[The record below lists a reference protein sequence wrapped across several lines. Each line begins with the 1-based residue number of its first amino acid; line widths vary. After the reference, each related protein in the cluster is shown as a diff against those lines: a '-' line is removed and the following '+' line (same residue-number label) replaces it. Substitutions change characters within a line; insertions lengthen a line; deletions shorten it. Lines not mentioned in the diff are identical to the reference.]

1 MLKKIYPL
9 VPYSDTLV
17 APFVFQFSGGFL
29 SPFVI
34 THVVTTLGSYL
45 MYTSANKIP
54 RNSAIIL
61 GVSYLSIALAQKF
74 GILPCSVSYA
84 AAMMSN
90 NFFFFFIV
98 SLTTSVIVSC
108 LFLVEMLNVH
118 AMQMLDNITHSFDS
132 VLKGTISA
140 VGQDLFVRLTQYLS
154 QSLSARCVMIAEIA
168 DKGQCRSTRL
178 PFGKTERSTKTSK
191 VRSTERC
198 SRRRFPGKNASSKK
212 TRTLF
217 SARTRLAQCKA
228 AFFFGLALVDLA
240 GKPIGILCVVND
252 GPMENMYLVEP
263 LASIFA
269 SPAASE
275 LEQKIMKT
283 NANPSNC
290 NWPKPTRWPRDPA
303 TCRRH
308 RA

>member
-1 MLKKIYPL
+1 MNSRSQYSIHLRNAFSDEKKIRADLNTSMLFRYGLSVFSMLFLFVFRKRLPFPFPGFLLVSFGFLLWNNIIHLVSFKKGMLKKIYPL

-168 DKGQCRSTRL
+168 DKGRLDQRACRL
-178 PFGKTERSTKTSK
+178 ERRKGRRKLRKSDRRNG
-191 VRSTERC
+191 VRGGA
-198 SRRRFPGKNASSKK
+198 FPAK
-212 TRTLF
+212 
-217 SARTRLAQCKA
+217 
-228 AFFFGLALVDLA
+228 
-240 GKPIGILCVVND
+240 
-252 GPMENMYLVEP
+252 M
-263 LASIFA
+263 
-269 SPAASE
+269 
-275 LEQKIMKT
+275 
-283 NANPSNC
+283 
-290 NWPKPTRWPRDPA
+290 
-303 TCRRH
+303 RH
-308 RA
+308 RRKHGRFFPREPASRAM